1 LLVRAEA
8 VESAVIGIRAEIGA
22 EAAAAG
28 GTVRLATMEGI
39 ASLYLAPRLLHLK
52 ETAPEL
58 HLELVTSPQVIH
70 VNRREADLFLSF
82 FKPPGQGLVSE
93 RIGAFNLGLF
103 ASPGYIGRKGRPR
116 SAAELK
122 DHDFV
127 TYIDDL
133 IQVDA
138 VRWLRDVVE
147 GVPVVF
153 TSNSM
158 IAQMNAAA
166 GGLGLVLLP
175 HFAVHDGSSLEAVLP
190 GEVSTTREI
199 WLNVHQDL
207 QFAPRIKMVV
217 SFLKRQVAADMASG
231 AL

>member
-1 LLVRAEA
+1 
-8 VESAVIGIRAEIGA
+8 
-22 EAAAAG
+22 
-28 GTVRLATMEGI
+28 
-39 ASLYLAPRLLHLK
+39 
-52 ETAPEL
+52 
-58 HLELVTSPQVIH
+58 
-70 VNRREADLFLSF
+70 
-82 FKPPGQGLVSE
+82 
-93 RIGAFNLGLF
+93 
-103 ASPGYIGRKGRPR
+103 
-116 SAAELK
+116 
-122 DHDFV
+122 
-127 TYIDDL
+127 
-133 IQVDA
+133 

-207 QFAPRIKMVV
+207 QFAPRINGGVV
-217 SFLKRQVAADMASG
+217 PQTAGGGRHGLGSAVAG
-231 AL
+231 P